1 MSEIRLN
8 MQGISKAF
16 PGVQALDNVSFE
28 LRAGEIHSLV
38 GENGA
43 GKSTLIKVLGGVYGA
58 DSGTIEIDGKQVEIH
73 TPNEAI
79 QLGVGIIYQEFNLVP
94 TLSIAENIFL
104 GKEMCSGKGI
114 SRRLNRK
121 AMYRAAEE
129 VLARL
134 NMQDMDVSVQVG
146 SVSVAKQQLVEIAKA
161 LVNESGI
168 LVMDEPTAVLTD
180 RETEALYEVM
190 DMLRK
195 QGIGIVF
202 ISHRLE
208 EVQKMADRITV
219 LRDGKKIAT
228 IDNAQKDVEKDEIV
242 RHMVGRE
249 LTDYY
254 PPALEGHSISD
265 EVVLTV
271 EKLSAEGMFSD
282 VSFELHRG
290 EILGFSGL
298 IGAGRTEIAMTIFGA
313 YAKSAGSVYV
323 EGKELN
329 ARHISDAIEAG
340 ITLVPEDRKG
350 SGLVLMMNMEDNIG
364 LPNSKLVS
372 SAGTIINEK
381 RLKLAEKYIAELSIR
396 PALPKRQVSEFSGGN
411 QQKVVIAKWLAT
423 TPKILILDEPTRG
436 VDVGAKA
443 EIYAL
448 MRKLTAQGVSVI
460 FISSEMPELLGMC
473 DRILVM
479 HEGSLSGSFMK
490 KEFDQHEIM
499 RAATGVAPKEV

>member
-1 MSEIRLN
+1 MSDIRLK

-16 PGVQALDNVSFE
+16 PGVQALDDVSFD

-43 GKSTLIKVLGGVYGA
+43 GKSTLIKILGGVYSA
-58 DSGTIEIDGKQVEIH
+58 DSGAIEIGGSAATIAMPH
-73 TPNEAI
+73 EAI
-79 QLGVGIIYQEFNLVP
+79 GLGVSIIYQEFNLVP

-104 GKEMCSGKGI
+104 GKEMCRGRGL
-114 SRRLNRK
+114 SRRLNRRE
-121 AMYRAAEE
+121 MYRAAEE

-134 NMQDMDVSVQVG
+134 NMQDMDVAQPVG
-146 SVSVAKQQLVEIAKA
+146 SISVARQQLVEIAKA
-161 LVNESGI
+161 LVNESSI
-168 LVMDEPTAVLTD
+168 LVMDEPTAVLTE
-180 RETEALYEVM
+180 RETQALYQVM
-190 DMLRK
+190 NMLRE

-219 LRDGKKIAT
+219 LRDGKKIVT
-228 IDNAQKDVEKDEIV
+228 LENARRDVEKDEIV

-254 PPALEGHSISD
+254 PPALAGHRISD
-265 EVVLTV
+265 EVVLKV
-271 EKLSAEGMFSD
+271 EELSAEGMFRD
-282 VSFELHRG
+282 VSFQLRRG

-313 YAKSAGSVYV
+313 YAKTGGRIFV
-323 EGKELN
+323 EGRELN
-329 ARHISDAIEAG
+329 ARCISDAIQAG

-364 LPNSKLVS
+364 LPNSQLIS
-372 SAGTIINEK
+372 SAGRIVNQR
-381 RLKLAEKYIAELSIR
+381 RLQLAEKYIAELSIR

-448 MRKLTAQGVSVI
+448 MRSLTARGVSVI

-479 HEGSLSGSFMK
+479 HEGRLSGSFLRS
-490 KEFDQHEIM
+490 EFDQNDIM
-499 RAATGVAPKEV
+499 RAATGVAAREG